1 MLQDELNYN
10 KGYITMRLIP
20 ISHNMT
26 ELTFSDKSVLF
37 SYKTPVAG
45 HDQTG
50 PFRTDQQYS
59 KTTTKHINKYLGH
72 GIGRIVPQSYIE
84 EITA

>member
-1 MLQDELNYN
+1 
-10 KGYITMRLIP
+10 MRLVP
-20 ISHNMT
+20 LSHNMT
-26 ELTFSDKSVLF
+26 ELTWREKEHSVLKSVLF

-45 HDQTG
+45 HDSDG

-72 GIGRIVPQSYIE
+72 GIGRVVPQSYIE
-84 EITA
+84 EITS

>member
-1 MLQDELNYN
+1 
-10 KGYITMRLIP
+10 
-20 ISHNMT
+20 MT

-45 HDQTG
+45 HDSDG

-72 GIGRIVPQSYIE
+72 GIGRVVPQSYIE

>member
-1 MLQDELNYN
+1 
-10 KGYITMRLIP
+10 MRLVP
-20 ISHNMT
+20 LNHNMT

-37 SYKTPVAG
+37 SYKPPVAG
-45 HDQTG
+45 WDHVG

-72 GIGRIVPQSYIE
+72 GIGRVVPQSYIE
-84 EITA
+84 ELTS

>member
-1 MLQDELNYN
+1 
-10 KGYITMRLIP
+10 MRLNHL
-20 ISHNMT
+20 SHNMS
-26 ELTFSDKSVLF
+26 ELTFSDISVLF

-72 GIGRIVPQSYIE
+72 GIGRVVPQSYIE
-84 EITA
+84 ELTS